1 MMQLLNL
8 IITRSLPA
16 PRNNKNIK
24 LNPNGKYY
32 ALLIGNSK
40 YDNWDNLISPTYD
53 IKGIKEV
60 LDKSYKFEKILTVDS
75 GTKNEIFKAFRNLSN
90 LTTENDY
97 VLIYYSGHGMT
108 KAEQAYW
115 IPKDGSKEWGNGDWI
130 NINEL
135 NIFLTQSKYT
145 QVSFGHPKRQEL
157 DR

>member
-1 MMQLLNL
+1 MFLSGKHVDLLCLNYT
-8 IITRSLPA
+8 I
-16 PRNNKNIK
+16 IK

-32 ALLIGNSK
+32 ALLIGNSE
-40 YDNWDNLISPTYD
+40 YENWENLVSPAND
-53 IKGIKEV
+53 VKEIKKV
-60 LDKSYKFEKILTVDS
+60 LDKSYKFEKIITVFNGS
-75 GTKNEIFKAFRNLSN
+75 KKEIVSAFKELS
-90 LTTENDY
+90 LITTPNDY